1 MKLKEYLQNHRVI
14 ADGAMGTY
22 FEKKYP
28 ELDYISEKANIFAPD
43 KVKQI
48 HREYLESGARLL
60 RTNTFA
66 SKTMVL
72 GNMEEVLENVRA
84 GYRLAAEAIE
94 EYKKSCGEEQTIFL
108 AANMGQLYPAEDT
121 EDTILEEY
129 KKICDA
135 FLDCGAEIFIFE
147 TLPGFAYIQAIAD
160 YIRERSDAFILV
172 QFAFDKSG
180 YTKAGLS
187 VSAMM
192 QKAAALESVDA
203 YGFNCGVAAAH
214 LKQLLKDVTFPGN
227 KFVSAMP
234 NGSYPYELRGMTVYS
249 NNENYYVRMMEQIA
263 EKGID
268 ILGGCCGTEPSYI
281 KKLDQVLKNHPKA
294 EKTVMSEQENNAEQR
309 KARLEESSDLVKKM
323 NCGEK
328 VFVVELDPPFG
339 LDISKVLK
347 GSTHLKQCGCD
358 LITLADS
365 PMARARMDALQL
377 AAKVQRECGIRV
389 MPHVCCRDKNVIAMR
404 SSLLGAYMAEI
415 RNFLF
420 ITGDPVGRDSRD
432 HVKSV
437 FDFNSIKLMEY
448 VKEMNEE
455 LFAENPVLYFGA
467 LNYHGVNKEAIVKR
481 MKKKMEAGC
490 QGFLTQP
497 IYSKEDVER
506 ILYLQEQTNARIL
519 CGIMPLVSYK
529 NAMFIKNEMPGI
541 HVSDEIIERY
551 QPDMSRED
559 AEQTAVDISLEIV
572 DKLYDKTAGFYFMTP
587 FNRFGL
593 VGKILEAIHT
603 KYQ

>member
-1 MKLKEYLQNHRVI
+1 
-14 ADGAMGTY
+14 
-22 FEKKYP
+22 
-28 ELDYISEKANIFAPD
+28 
-43 KVKQI
+43 
-48 HREYLESGARLL
+48 
-60 RTNTFA
+60 
-66 SKTMVL
+66 
-72 GNMEEVLENVRA
+72 
-84 GYRLAAEAIE
+84 
-94 EYKKSCGEEQTIFL
+94 
-108 AANMGQLYPAEDT
+108 
-121 EDTILEEY
+121 
-129 KKICDA
+129 
-135 FLDCGAEIFIFE
+135 
-147 TLPGFAYIQAIAD
+147 
-160 YIRERSDAFILV
+160 
-172 QFAFDKSG
+172 
-180 YTKAGLS
+180 
-187 VSAMM
+187 
-192 QKAAALESVDA
+192 
-203 YGFNCGVAAAH
+203 
-214 LKQLLKDVTFPGN
+214 
-227 KFVSAMP
+227 
-234 NGSYPYELRGMTVYS
+234 
-249 NNENYYVRMMEQIA
+249 
-263 EKGID
+263 
-268 ILGGCCGTEPSYI
+268 
-281 KKLDQVLKNHPKA
+281 
-294 EKTVMSEQENNAEQR
+294 
-309 KARLEESSDLVKKM
+309 
-323 NCGEK
+323 
-328 VFVVELDPPFG
+328 
-339 LDISKVLK
+339 
-347 GSTHLKQCGCD
+347 
-358 LITLADS
+358 
-365 PMARARMDALQL
+365 
-377 AAKVQRECGIRV
+377 
-389 MPHVCCRDKNVIAMR
+389 MR